1 MDKLTIGSAKDSPT
15 HQFKNLK
22 NVTIDF
28 DQDHWVTVV
37 IGWNGTGKSNVL
49 EALAIIFRDLITYK
63 GVSAEKR
70 KEVPRFAFKLS
81 YRMGAGEN
89 LRHIHI
95 DADPDREKDAL
106 LIRIA
111 DSRQI
116 EQDNAVRSVLD
127 FGDDTDRTPQGES
140 IKLMAFLNS
149 DPEYLP
155 RYVFSYYSGES
166 SRMHEVFRPYLE
178 TYDNKLRN
186 GEDPGLKRLF
196 YALPVHSQFVLLAFM
211 IKQSTEVRE
220 LLENDMGIDPD
231 EGIESVLFVLK
242 QPGWSKRRGKKK
254 VSAAGDDRFWG
265 SKGVV
270 QIFLDRLQ
278 GIALAPIRIKRDK
291 QITLWNKESTEF
303 QYLFVKDI
311 DALRRL
317 VGEQLPA
324 HFFRD
329 LESTY
334 VSELIEEVRI
344 RVRLKKNDGS
354 VTFRELSE
362 GEQQLLTVLGLL
374 RFTAE
379 EESLFLLDEP
389 DTHLNPRWSVD
400 YIAYLKEFI
409 ANGTTQQ
416 ETSHILLTTHNPL
429 AIAEL
434 AREQVQ
440 ILRLHKHDGHRQ
452 IVACYPE
459 MAPRGMGYA
468 AIVTSD
474 MFGIASSLDHPT
486 QELLETQRAFAA
498 KDKLTADEQGELDGI
513 NAQLDRLGFRFF
525 HPDDEYSR
533 YLRLRNELLVQQFN
547 TEQPKELAKNAVQ
560 MSRTEREDLAKQLI
574 AELLADEANSSRGTA
589 P

>member
-1 MDKLTIGSAKDSPT
+1 MRLDKLTIGSVKDSPT

-28 DQDHWVTVV
+28 DQEHWVTVV

-49 EALAIIFRDLITYK
+49 EALAIIFRDLIAK
-63 GVSAEKR
+63 KR
-70 KEVPRFAFKLS
+70 TPAFAFQLA
-81 YRMGAGEN
+81 YRMGADET

-95 DADPDREKDAL
+95 DADPDREKDVF
-106 LIRIA
+106 LIRVA
-111 DSRQI
+111 DAKQVKQS
-116 EQDNAVRSVLD
+116 ELTHSVLD
-127 FGDDTDRTPQGES
+127 FGDDADKSPQGGP
-140 IKLMAFLNS
+140 IKLTAFLS
-149 DPEYLP
+149 ADTEYLP

-166 SRMHEVFRPYLE
+166 PRMHEVFRPYLE
-178 TYDNKLRN
+178 SYDSKLRN

-196 YALPVHSQFVLLAFM
+196 YSMPVHSQFVLLAFV
-211 IKQSTEVRE
+211 IQQSEVVRTF
-220 LLENDMGIDPD
+220 LNDQLGLDPD
-231 EGIESVLFVLK
+231 EGIESVLFVLR
-242 QPGWSKRRGKKK
+242 QPPWKSKS
-254 VSAAGDDRFWG
+254 VDGDPRFWNAR
-265 SKGVV
+265 GVV
-270 QIFLDRLQ
+270 RDFLSRLYD
-278 GIALAPIRIKRDK
+278 IALAPIQVSRRVSTSI
-291 QITLWNKESTEF
+291 WNKETLQF
-303 QYLFVKDI
+303 KYLYVKDI
-311 DALRRL
+311 AALRRL
-317 VGEQLPA
+317 VGNQAPA
-324 HFFRD
+324 QFFRD

-379 EESLFLLDEP
+379 DESLFLLDEP

-400 YIAYLKEFI
+400 YISYLKQFI
-409 ANGTTQQ
+409 ASGTKQE

-434 AREQVQ
+434 DREQVQ
-440 ILRLHKHDGHRQ
+440 ILRMHKQDGHRQ
-452 IVACYPE
+452 ISACYPE

-474 MFGIASSLDHPT
+474 MFGITSSLDQPT
-486 QELLETQRAFAA
+486 QELLETQRAFAS
-498 KDKLTADEQGELDGI
+498 KEKLSPDEQRDLDGI

-533 YLRLRNELLVQQFN
+533 YLRLRNEMLVERFK
-547 TEQPKELAKNAVQ
+547 TERPSELAKNVVQ
-560 MSRTEREDLAKQLI
+560 MSRTERENLAKRLI
-574 AELLADEANSSRGTA
+574 AELLADEANESQRTA

>member
-1 MDKLTIGSAKDSPT
+1 MRLDKLTIGSAKESPT

-28 DQDHWVTVV
+28 DEEHWVTVV

-49 EALAIIFRDLITYK
+49 EALAIIFRDLIAK
-63 GVSAEKR
+63 KR
-70 KEVPRFAFKLS
+70 IPAFAFQLT
-81 YRMGAGEN
+81 YRMGADEN

-95 DADPDREKDAL
+95 DADPDREKEPFVIHVATDLQARGEGTLIPFIEGEETVSAL
-106 LIRIA
+106 RG
-111 DSRQI
+111 
-116 EQDNAVRSVLD
+116 NA
-127 FGDDTDRTPQGES
+127 
-140 IKLMAFLNS
+140 IKLSAFLNAEC
-149 DPEYLP
+149 DYLP

-166 SRMHEVFRPYLE
+166 PRMHEVFRPYLE
-178 TYDNKLRN
+178 SYDSKLRN

-196 YALPVHSQFVLLAFM
+196 YAMPVHSQFVLLAFL
-211 IKQSTEVRE
+211 IQQSEIVRTFLDE
-220 LLENDMGIDPD
+220 HLGLDPD
-231 EGIESVLFVLK
+231 EGIESVLFVLR
-242 QPGWSKRRGKKK
+242 QPPWKSK
-254 VSAAGDDRFWG
+254 APDGDPRFWNAR
-265 SKGVV
+265 GVV
-270 QIFLDRLQ
+270 RDFLSRLYD
-278 GIALAPIRIKRDK
+278 IALAPIEVSRQVSTSI
-291 QITLWNKESTEF
+291 WNKTTLQF
-303 QYLFVKDI
+303 KYLYVKDI
-311 DALRRL
+311 EALRRL
-317 VGEQLPA
+317 VGDQAPA
-324 HFFRD
+324 QFFRD

-344 RVRLKKNDGS
+344 KVRLKKNDGS

-379 EESLFLLDEP
+379 DESLFLLDEP

-400 YIAYLKEFI
+400 YISYLKQFI
-409 ANGTTQQ
+409 ASGTNQE

-434 AREQVQ
+434 DREQVQ
-440 ILRLHKHDGHRQ
+440 ILRMSKENEQRR

-474 MFGIASSLDHPT
+474 MFGIASSLDQPT
-486 QELLETQRAFAA
+486 QLLLETQRAFAA
-498 KDKLTADEQGELDGI
+498 KSRLSADEQQELDII
-513 NAQLDRLGFRFF
+513 NAQLNRLGFRFF

-533 YLRLRNELLVQQFN
+533 YLRLRNEILMARFTV
-547 TEQPKELAKNAVQ
+547 TKPRDIADRVLA
-560 MSRTEREDLAKQLI
+560 MSRIEREQLATKLI
-574 AELLADEANSSRGTA
+574 DKLMADDDDELMDRVD

>member
-1 MDKLTIGSAKDSPT
+1 MRLDKLTIGSAKDSPT

-63 GVSAEKR
+63 SLSNEKK
-70 KEVPRFAFKLS
+70 KEIPRFAFKLA
-81 YRMGAGEN
+81 YHMGSGES

-95 DADPDREKDAL
+95 DADPDRDKDPFTIHVADAEQIKAFEL
-106 LIRIA
+106 LKDLLESGDESEMVVPGSPIKLTTFLDA
-111 DSRQI
+111 DS
-116 EQDNAVRSVLD
+116 D
-127 FGDDTDRTPQGES
+127 
-140 IKLMAFLNS
+140 
-149 DPEYLP
+149 YLP

-166 SRMHEVFRPYLE
+166 PRMHEVFLPYLE
-178 TYDNKLRN
+178 KYDNKLRN

-196 YALPVHSQFVLLAFM
+196 YAMPVHSQFVLLAFL
-211 IKQSTEVRE
+211 IQQSDVVRAF
-220 LLENDMGIDPD
+220 LDDHLGLDPD
-231 EGIESVLFVLK
+231 EGIESVLFVLR
-242 QPGWSKRRGKKK
+242 QPPWKSK
-254 VSAAGDDRFWG
+254 AADGDPRFWNAR
-265 SKGVV
+265 GVV
-270 QIFLDRLQ
+270 SNFLSRLYDV
-278 GIALAPIRIKRDK
+278 ALAPIEVSRRVSTSI
-291 QITLWNKESTEF
+291 WNKTTLTF
-303 QYLFVKDI
+303 KYLYVKDI
-311 DALRRL
+311 AALRRL
-317 VGEQLPA
+317 VGEQAPA
-324 HFFRD
+324 EFFRD

-379 EESLFLLDEP
+379 DESLFLLDEP

-400 YIAYLKEFI
+400 YISYLKQFI
-409 ANGTTQQ
+409 ASGTRQE

-434 AREQVQ
+434 DREQVQ
-440 ILRLHKHDGHRQ
+440 ILRMSKTDEQRQ

-474 MFGIASSLDHPT
+474 MFGIASSLDLPT
-486 QELLETQRAFAA
+486 QELLEKQRAFAA
-498 KDKLTADEQGELDGI
+498 KDTLLQNEQLELDDI

-533 YLRLRNELLVQQFN
+533 YLRLRNDLLIKQFN
-547 TEQPKELAKNAVQ
+547 TDKPEELAKQVVQ
-560 MSRTEREDLAKQLI
+560 MPRADRESLAKRLI
-574 AELLADEANSSRGTA
+574 AELVSELPNSNEGQK
-589 P
+589 